1 MLPDLAPTARRTPPA
16 VRAGVTPEITRF
28 RVDAIPAAELDRIRA
43 AGVDDFGNPLEPRVV
58 RESGGTPLRCCLR
71 EADAGERVVLIAY
84 RPASIG
90 GPYAEVGPVFVH
102 ADGCEG
108 YAASDRYPEGFR
120 HRQQLLRAYD
130 ARGRQVENVVV
141 DGVRAELAISDLLG
155 RADVA
160 FVHSRNVLAGC
171 YMFAITRDPS

>member
-1 MLPDLAPTARRTPPA
+1 MIADMSATTTRRT
-16 VRAGVTPEITRF
+16 GF

-43 AGVDDFGNPLEPRVV
+43 NGLDDFGNPLTPRVV
-58 RESGGTPLRCCLR
+58 RHSGGTPPRCCLR

-84 RPASIG
+84 RPSDVG

-102 ADGCEG
+102 ERRCDG
-108 YAASDRYPEGFR
+108 YAAAGRYPEGFR

-130 ARGRQVENVVV
+130 ERGRQVENVIV
-141 DGVRAELAISDLLG
+141 DGVRAEFAIDDLLG
-155 RADVA
+155 RQDVA

-171 YMFAITRDPS
+171 YMFAITRDRS

>member
-1 MLPDLAPTARRTPPA
+1 MITDMATTARRA
-16 VRAGVTPEITRF
+16 AF
-28 RVDAIPAAELDRIRA
+28 RVDAIPAGDLDRIRA
-43 AGVDDFGNPLEPRVV
+43 NGVDDFGNPLEPRLV

-84 RPASIG
+84 RPAAVG

-102 ADGCEG
+102 AERCDG
-108 YAASDRYPEGFR
+108 YAETGRYPQGFR

-130 ARGRQVENVVV
+130 ARGRQVENVIA
-141 DGVRAELAISDLLG
+141 DGVRAELAITDLL
-155 RADVA
+155 RRPDVA

-171 YMFAITRDPS
+171 YMFAITRDRS

>member
-1 MLPDLAPTARRTPPA
+1 MITDLTTTPRRT
-16 VRAGVTPEITRF
+16 TF
-28 RVDAIPAAELDRIRA
+28 RVDAVPAAELDRIRA
-43 AGVDDFGNPLEPRVV
+43 NGVDDFGNTLEPRAV
-58 RESGGTPLRCCLR
+58 RRAGGTPLRCCLR

-84 RPASIG
+84 RPSAIG

-102 ADGCEG
+102 AERCDG
-108 YAASDRYPEGFR
+108 YAETGRYPEGFR

-141 DGVRAELAISDLLG
+141 DGVRAEPALADLLN

-171 YMFAITRDPS
+171 YMFAVTRDRS

>member
-1 MLPDLAPTARRTPPA
+1 MIADMSATTTRRT
-16 VRAGVTPEITRF
+16 GF

-43 AGVDDFGNPLEPRVV
+43 NGLDDFGNPLTPRVV
-58 RESGGTPLRCCLR
+58 RHSGGMPLRCCLR

-84 RPASIG
+84 RPSHVG

-102 ADGCEG
+102 EQRCDG
-108 YAASDRYPEGFR
+108 YAATGRYPEGFR

-130 ARGRQVENVVV
+130 ERGRQVENVIV
-141 DGVRAELAISDLLG
+141 DGVRAEFAIGDLLG
-155 RADVA
+155 RHDVA

-171 YMFAITRDPS
+171 YMFAITRGRS